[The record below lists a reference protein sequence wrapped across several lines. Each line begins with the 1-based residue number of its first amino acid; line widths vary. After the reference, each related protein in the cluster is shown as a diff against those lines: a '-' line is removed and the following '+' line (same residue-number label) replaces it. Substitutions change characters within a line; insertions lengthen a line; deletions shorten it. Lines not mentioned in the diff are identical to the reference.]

1 VRKTERRLPA
11 GFQAADLGESVVAS
25 DGRCALVSFATAPIV
40 AARENTYVLFA
51 TDSGL
56 AASAQSFEWTFAEN
70 GDVTRTE
77 SGERADVMYVPT
89 ATGTLLT
96 TVRVLGAGDAE
107 LAKLSLEQLAV
118 APSAELEALIADAQN
133 KAGPGASNPEVLR
146 ELINQHCAYYFNAT
160 PQAPESGD
168 AFLRFLFSMAASGA
182 GRRSQTERR
191 EHVDALAAAIEGQ
204 PEDFARLAIIGLG
217 VANIRLAILAMV
229 MPQSGGG
236 GGTPFLPW
244 SELPEPPAKRAFAD
258 EELRKKVAALSE
270 DARVDLVNIGRF
282 PKSNLAACARILEAL
297 RDRYFAGA
305 KFEDVL
311 TGMQGTRAH
320 WIATHFSDG
329 PIAHT

>member
-1 VRKTERRLPA
+1 MRKTERRLPA
-11 GFQAADLGESVVAS
+11 GYQAGDLGEAVVAT

-40 AARENTYVLFA
+40 VTRDNTYVLFA
-51 TDSGL
+51 TDAGL
-56 AASAQSFEWTFAEN
+56 ASSAQTFEWTFAEN
-70 GDVTRTE
+70 GGITRVET
-77 SGERADVMYVPT
+77 GEPAEIVYRPT
-89 ATGTLLT
+89 TTGTLST
-96 TVRVLGAGDAE
+96 KVRVLGAGDAE
-107 LAKLSLEQLAV
+107 RASLSLEQLVV
-118 APSAELEALIADAQN
+118 APSASLEARIADAVN

-146 ELINQHCAYYFNAT
+146 ELINQHCIYYRNAVPRT
-160 PQAPESGD
+160 PESGD
-168 AFLRFLFSMAASGA
+168 AFLRFVFSMAASGA

-191 EHVDALAAAIEGQ
+191 ELVDALAAAVEGQ

-217 VANIRLAILAMV
+217 VAHIRLALLAMV
-229 MPQSGGG
+229 MPQDGGG
-236 GGTPFLPW
+236 GAPFLPW

-282 PKSNLAACARILEAL
+282 PKSNLAACSRILEAL

-305 KFEDVL
+305 SFEDVL

-329 PIAHT
+329 PIAHA